1 MLLTIAGY
9 LYVIVTATLHPFH
22 VSICE
27 ISHNEQ
33 ARSLEISMKI
43 FIDDF
48 ELAIQKDG
56 ADDFQLLDVSGDL
69 VDHKKIEDYLKKR
82 FQIKVN
88 NDKLALNFL
97 GFEFDNDAIL
107 CYLEKTKVKKV
118 DLIEIDNSIITE
130 VYDDQINL
138 THFQYKGEMKS
149 VKATV
154 DNTIGKIDTSN
165 W

>member
-1 MLLTIAGY
+1 MLLTIVGY
-9 LYVIVTATLHPFH
+9 LYVFVTAILHPFH
-22 VSICE
+22 VSVCE
-27 ISHNEQ
+27 IYHNEQ
-33 ARSLEISMKI
+33 AKSLEISMKI

-56 ADDFQLLDVSGDL
+56 AEDFQLLDVSGDL
-69 VDHKKIEDYLKKR
+69 VDPKKIEAYLKKR

-88 NDKLALNFL
+88 GEKIAQNFL
-97 GFEFDNDAIL
+97 GFEFDNDAVL
-107 CYLEKTKVKKV
+107 CYLEHTRVKKI
-118 DLIEIDNSIITE
+118 DNIEIDNSIITE

-149 VKATV
+149 VKATK
-154 DNTIGKIDTSN
+154 DNTTGIINTTN